1 MQPTHV
7 GGVSFGAADM
17 VKVTDTTN
25 SVYPVHV
32 P

>member
-7 GGVSFGAADM
+7 GGAETDAADM

-25 SVYPVHV
+25 NVYPGHV